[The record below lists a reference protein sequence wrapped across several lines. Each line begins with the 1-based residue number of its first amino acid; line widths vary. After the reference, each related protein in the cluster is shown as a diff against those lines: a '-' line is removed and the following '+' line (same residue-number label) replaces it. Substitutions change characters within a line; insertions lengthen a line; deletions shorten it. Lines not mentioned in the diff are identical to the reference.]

1 MFLYDVTGSYLEGEQ
16 NELGAFGFNRDG
28 KRGKLRIVTG
38 LLTDEQ
44 GEPLAV
50 RVFEGNRGD
59 PATVLDQIKILRGQF
74 QATEL
79 IFVGDRG
86 MVKSKARQALEQEQF
101 HYITA
106 LTDPQIRRL
115 LGEGVLQLHLFS
127 EAICEVEHE
136 QRRYVLRRSES
147 EAVRVQHR
155 LTDKLDKLAARI
167 QARNQKVQEQPRRK
181 PEAGLEKIQR
191 WAERHK
197 IQELIQLRLEEGQ
210 ILLHYPAEKTGQVV
224 AKLPHPNPAQRKILQ
239 ALQASLPR
247 IAGSQLQDRH
257 PLHSTANQ

>member
-1 MFLYDVTGSYLEGEQ
+1 
-16 NELGAFGFNRDG
+16 
-28 KRGKLRIVTG
+28 
-38 LLTDEQ
+38 
-44 GEPLAV
+44 
-50 RVFEGNRGD
+50 
-59 PATVLDQIKILRGQF
+59 
-74 QATEL
+74 
-79 IFVGDRG
+79 
-86 MVKSKARQALEQEQF
+86 
-101 HYITA
+101 
-106 LTDPQIRRL
+106 
-115 LGEGVLQLHLFS
+115 
-127 EAICEVEHE
+127 
-136 QRRYVLRRSES
+136 
-147 EAVRVQHR
+147 
-155 LTDKLDKLAARI
+155 KLAARI

-224 AKLPHPNPAQRKILQ
+224 TKLPHPNPAQRKILQ